1 MRQKKSNHYVNIS
14 QKKQEFKMS
23 KLLGNLK
30 NVSSFLNND
39 NSDTEVW
46 LDVNLIDPDPEQP
59 RKFFD
64 EQELQNLSASMTY
77 VNKKGKQRGNKQA
90 IIVRPNPDNEGRYII
105 VMGERRWKAAV
116 LGKMEKIRARI
127 DSSYV
132 DRDEIEDDQ
141 MIENIQSASLQPRE
155 IALWIGKKLKE
166 GKKKGEL
173 AATLGKSNSY
183 ITQYSAL
190 LALPGAIS
198 ELFEKNKCN
207 DVTLLN
213 DLSALH
219 KKYPEDVD
227 NWIENET
234 DVNRNSFKLFKE
246 FLDTKQDEAEVG
258 SELTPEGNF
267 TSEHSEHSEHKDDK
281 DDKESKPNKKFKGVL
296 IVEYKGESA
305 KLILDREPEWPGLA
319 WIKLI
324 KDDSE
329 EFAVELK
336 NLKLISINDN

>member
-1 MRQKKSNHYVNIS
+1 
-14 QKKQEFKMS
+14 MS

-30 NVSSFLNND
+30 SVSSLLNND
-39 NSDTEVW
+39 NSDTEIW

-59 RKFFD
+59 RKYFD

-77 VNKKGKQRGNKQA
+77 INKKTGKQRGNKQA
-90 IIVRPNPDNEGRYII
+90 IIVRPNPENAGRYII

-116 LGKMEKIRARI
+116 LGNMEKIRARI
-127 DSSYV
+127 DSSYT

-190 LALPGAIS
+190 LTLPGAIS

-219 KKYPEDVD
+219 KKYPDDVD

-246 FLDTKQDEAEVG
+246 FLDTKQDEVESKG
-258 SELTPEGNF
+258 LTPEEKL
-267 TSEHSEHSEHKDDK
+267 TSEHKDDK
-281 DDKESKPNKKFKGVL
+281 ENKPNKKFKPVL

-305 KLILDREPEWPGLA
+305 KLILDKEPEWSGLG

-324 KDDSE
+324 NDDSE
-329 EFAVELK
+329 EFEVELK
-336 NLKLISINDN
+336 NVKLISINDN

>member
-1 MRQKKSNHYVNIS
+1 
-14 QKKQEFKMS
+14 MS

-30 NVSSFLNND
+30 NVSSLLNNND
-39 NSDTEVW
+39 NSNSDIETW

-64 EQELQNLSASMTY
+64 ENELKNLSQSMTY
-77 VNKKGKQRGNKQA
+77 VNTKTGKQRGNKQA
-90 IIVRPNPDNEGRYII
+90 IIVRPNPENDNRYII
-105 VMGERRWKAAV
+105 VMGERRWRAAI
-116 LGKMEKIRARI
+116 LGKMETIRARI
-127 DSSYV
+127 DYNYNNF

-141 MIENIQSASLQPRE
+141 MIENIQNASLQPRE

-166 GKKKGEL
+166 GRKKGEL

-190 LALPGAIS
+190 LTLPGAIA
-198 ELFEKNKCN
+198 ELFEENKCN

-219 KKYPEDVD
+219 KKYPTDVD

-246 FLDTKQDEAEVG
+246 FLETKQDDLAELG
-258 SELTPEGNF
+258 AESE
-267 TSEHSEHSEHKDDK
+267 SESEDHVTVTELISEN
-281 DDKESKPNKKFKGVL
+281 KPKQFKGVL
-296 IVEYKGESA
+296 MVEYQGRAA
-305 KLILDREPEWPGLA
+305 KLILNKEPEWAGLC

-324 KDDSE
+324 DNDSDLQ
-329 EFAVELK
+329 VELK
-336 NLKLISINDN
+336 NLELISISMNED